1 MKTVVIFVILL
12 FMFLLVLLACVF
24 LCLMIIDTMSELN
37 TKIKGYKER
46 YFAQR
51 DIVAVLKGYK

>member
-1 MKTVVIFVILL
+1 MKTVVMFAILL

-37 TKIKGYKER
+37 IKIKELRRHK
-46 YFAQR
+46 
-51 DIVAVLKGYK
+51 